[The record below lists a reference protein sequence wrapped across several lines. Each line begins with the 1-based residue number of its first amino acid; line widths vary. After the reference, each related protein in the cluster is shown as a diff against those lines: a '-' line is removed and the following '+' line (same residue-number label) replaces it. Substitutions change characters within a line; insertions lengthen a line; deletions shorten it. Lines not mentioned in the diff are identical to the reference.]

1 MILFGLLNSTSES
14 ELSLRRQAPRDDGPT
29 TLAVASFGCWVDAVG
44 GEKTNCSDA
53 LKNRLFFF
61 ATPGVPCIEIS
72 SRVFWV
78 CEKSVRF
85 LFPAPSVVWSE
96 IEAKLPMESRS
107 EAAML
112 PMLSRRRSSAAAA
125 ATSSAST
132 AAKNWNK
139 NGYKQPV
146 LPESLSKK

>member
-85 LFPAPSVVWSE
+85 LFPSVVWSE

-146 LPESLSKK
+146 LPESLNKK